1 MGQVHDLAQDE
12 RITRPVPLIAARDT
26 NLHKLP
32 QIYQG
37 TMIAKELMIG
47 DWVMNTYNQKPEHV
61 CEIRERMVM
70 LDYNDLYDYDDIE
83 PVPLTDAILKANGF
97 NHRGGASYWHEG
109 DRDAC
114 ILHWSEDK
122 EELVIGS
129 LHDDYMIKMNVL
141 YVHELQHAFRLAG
154 IDKEIKLEN

>member
-1 MGQVHDLAQDE
+1 
-12 RITRPVPLIAARDT
+12 
-26 NLHKLP
+26 
-32 QIYQG
+32 
-37 TMIAKELMIG
+37 MIAKELMIG

-70 LDYNDLYDYDDIE
+70 LDYNDQYDYDDIE

-97 NHRGGASYWHEG
+97 EYHHKNFAALSYVHPFQLEMVEWPDDNGIGLWMIGGLFKI
-109 DRDAC
+109 R
-114 ILHWSEDK
+114 
-122 EELVIGS
+122 
-129 LHDDYMIKMNVL
+129 